1 MTASLQHYLVITA
14 LGADRPG
21 IVNTITRH
29 VSSCGCN
36 IEDSR
41 LAMLGDEFT
50 FIMLLSGSW
59 NAINLI
65 ESTLPLKGAELELLI
80 VMKRTT
86 ARPPQAMPNTVWVQV
101 EVPDSPHI
109 IERFTALCD
118 TWNMNIAELVSR
130 TQPGDGDSAQL
141 FIHLK
146 TTAGDGYIY
155 ALIEHQSTPD
165 RHMAFR
171 LMRYA
176 IAAMQRHLDAG
187 HDRLPLVI
195 PVLFYHGL
203 VSPYPFSLRWL
214 DEFVAPELAGHLY
227 HGAFPLADITV
238 IPDDEIATHQR
249 MATLELLQKHIRQ
262 RDLAQLLDK
271 LSELLL
277 TGLATES
284 QVQALM
290 HYLVQAGN
298 TREPIKFIRELALRT
313 PQHKETLM
321 TIAEYL
327 EQQGLERGLAQGR
340 QEGRQ
345 EGRKE
350 EAQRIAV
357 AMLHSGLPRDLVARL
372 TGLTEQEL
380 TPLAD

>member
-141 FIHLK
+141 FDPDNCPQSCDAK
-146 TTAGDGYIY
+146 CSKYRQAFK
-155 ALIEHQSTPD
+155 ALC
-165 RHMAFR
+165 
-171 LMRYA
+171 
-176 IAAMQRHLDAG
+176 
-187 HDRLPLVI
+187 
-195 PVLFYHGL
+195 
-203 VSPYPFSLRWL
+203 
-214 DEFVAPELAGHLY
+214 
-227 HGAFPLADITV
+227 
-238 IPDDEIATHQR
+238 
-249 MATLELLQKHIRQ
+249 
-262 RDLAQLLDK
+262 
-271 LSELLL
+271 
-277 TGLATES
+277 TE
-284 QVQALM
+284 
-290 HYLVQAGN
+290 
-298 TREPIKFIRELALRT
+298 
-313 PQHKETLM
+313 
-321 TIAEYL
+321 
-327 EQQGLERGLAQGR
+327 LERTR
-340 QEGRQ
+340 QY
-345 EGRKE
+345 
-350 EAQRIAV
+350 
-357 AMLHSGLPRDLVARL
+357 
-372 TGLTEQEL
+372 
-380 TPLAD
+380 